1 MAIAPRPDSVELI
14 LLSVLADAPQYGYA
28 ISKLVATRSAG
39 EMKLSPGVLYPL
51 LRDLEKNGLIASEWE
66 EVRSA
71 RATDEDAPGRKRRWY
86 KLTPKG
92 HKRLAHSIEAHRS
105 WTSVI
110 ESFISGL
117 SGGLSGGRQE
127 DRR

>member
-1 MAIAPRPDSVELI
+1 MTIGPRPDSVELI

-28 ISKLVATRSAG
+28 ISKLVATRSGG
-39 EMKLSPGVLYPL
+39 EMRLSPGVLYPL
-51 LRDLEKNGLIASEWE
+51 LRDLEKNGLISSEWE
-66 EVRSA
+66 EVKSA
-71 RATDEDAPGRKRRWY
+71 RASDEDAPGRKRRWY
-86 KLTPKG
+86 KLTAKG

-117 SGGLSGGRQE
+117 SGGRQE